1 MKTKVP
7 TIPKAMAN
15 QNAKLIR
22 KVDDITNDGER
33 IHNDEITDLNHVVY
47 QATTIYTGVGNDR
60 QITANG
66 VLFLYTGVT
75 KPMPTITQ
83 ADVGAYV
90 QVGTDTFK
98 ITRIVENK
106 HPFKDEVWSY
116 EIEVL

>member
-1 MKTKVP
+1 MN
-7 TIPKAMAN
+7 IPKIPKSLAN
-15 QNAKLIR
+15 QTVTLIR
-22 KVDDITNDGER
+22 KVPRSTTDGER
-33 IHNDEITDLNHVVY
+33 TYDDETTDLKHVVY
-47 QATTIYTGVGNDR
+47 QSTTIYSGVGNDR

-66 VLFLYTGVT
+66 ILFLYAGVT

-83 ADVGAYV
+83 ADVGASV